1 MAQPKIESYKFG
13 HIVID
18 GEAHENDVIIMPSKV
33 IANWWRD
40 EGHSLH
46 TSDLETVF
54 EHKPDVLVIGQGAYG
69 RMDVPAETRQAL
81 EDAGIEVIDQ
91 KTDQAYQTYNQM
103 RDKRNVAAVL
113 HLTC

>member
-18 GEAHENDVIIMPSKV
+18 GEAHENDVIILPGKV

-40 EGHSLH
+40 EGHSLN
-46 TSDLETVF
+46 TSDLEAVF
-54 EHKPDVLVIGQGAYG
+54 EHKPDVLVIGQGSYG
-69 RMDVPAETRQAL
+69 RMDVPADTRQAL
-81 EDAGIEVIDQ
+81 EEAGIEVIDQ
-91 KTDQAYQTYNQM
+91 KTDQAYQTYNRL
-103 RDKRNVAAVL
+103 RDERNVAAAL